1 MKNHFA
7 EIEISYKP
15 KKMMYGAIRH
25 SEDVA
30 NILRPLFNKGT
41 IEFREEFI
49 ALYMNKRNEILGY
62 FLVSCGGM
70 SATIADPKLIFSAAL
85 KAGACSVIIA
95 HNHPSGNIEPSAEDK
110 KLTSRVRSGGEL
122 LEIQLIDHIIITAD
136 NYFSFCDQ
144 GLLRE

>member
-1 MKNHFA
+1 
-7 EIEISYKP
+7 
-15 KKMMYGAIRH
+15 
-25 SEDVA
+25 
-30 NILRPLFNKGT
+30 
-41 IEFREEFI
+41 
-49 ALYMNKRNEILGY
+49 
-62 FLVSCGGM
+62 M